1 MRIKRGWPSSV
12 VTALFLVSVAA
23 CGSDDDDAGG
33 ASSAPSTAAPAT
45 TTAATEATTADTEAA
60 QTTPATEATA
70 DTEETTAETEETVA
84 ETAETTES
92 STVETAPVECGEV
105 GDAGEIDVFLI
116 PSPSSTAIQSF
127 IPAFEEATCVK
138 VNFSETPYGEA
149 HQKQLLAYEQ
159 GDGQYDVAQFDN
171 TFLAAFGAAEAMTPL
186 DDYLAAS
193 EEYDIDDF
201 AQGQQDY
208 GKYEDQTLGLTLSTE
223 PMIQWYRTDIY
234 EELGLEPAT
243 TWEEFRSNAQAI
255 KESGRDGVLMG
266 FGPSASW
273 WWMTLLWS
281 FGGNLYDEDLN
292 PTVNTPEAI
301 EATEYLASLLE
312 YAPDGAISANGDDVM
327 FKFLTQDIGAII
339 QYSGYYGFIKDESI
353 TEFGDSI
360 GTARMPM
367 GDVDITHLAG
377 WNIGIPADSED
388 KDLAWSF
395 LEFVLGKSNAE
406 AYLESGAAAIGR
418 KSITENEDLVA
429 ENPYLELLTIPD
441 SSRIERYPQL
451 KVWPEMDVA
460 ISATITGILS
470 GQEEVEEALN
480 RLNEDLAPILAAEN
494 G

>member
-1 MRIKRGWPSSV
+1 M
-12 VTALFLVSVAA
+12 
-23 CGSDDDDAGG
+23 
-33 ASSAPSTAAPAT
+33 
-45 TTAATEATTADTEAA
+45 
-60 QTTPATEATA
+60 
-70 DTEETTAETEETVA
+70 
-84 ETAETTES
+84 
-92 STVETAPVECGEV
+92 
-105 GDAGEIDVFLI
+105 
-116 PSPSSTAIQSF
+116 
-127 IPAFEEATCVK
+127 
-138 VNFSETPYGEA
+138 
-149 HQKQLLAYEQ
+149 
-159 GDGQYDVAQFDN
+159 
-171 TFLAAFGAAEAMTPL
+171 MPL
-186 DDYLAAS
+186 DEYLATS

-234 EELGLEPAT
+234 DELGLEPAT
-243 TWEEFRSNAQAI
+243 TWDEFLSNAKAVD
-255 KESGRDGVLMG
+255 ESGRDGVLMG
-266 FGPSASW
+266 FGSSASW

-281 FGGNLYDEDLN
+281 FGGQLYDEDLT

-301 EATEYLASLLE
+301 EATNYLASLLE

-339 QYSGYYGFIKDESI
+339 QYSGYYGFIKDETI
-353 TEFGDSI
+353 TEFGDAI

-377 WNIGIPADSED
+377 WNIGIPADSEN

-418 KSITENEDLVA
+418 KSITENQDLVA

-470 GQEEVEEALN
+470 GQSEVEEALDQ
-480 RLNEDLAPILAAEN
+480 LNEDLGPILAAEK